1 MLTLINYVDAQTC
14 FRRYWVNYVHGTLRL
29 NWSQKTELGIHR
41 SLLLRKAHRPVLCA
55 SNFPNTMA
63 DLLTFLKAVLKEI
76 LVKKKWI
83 KEDFGSTVMSKS
95 FAHLSACS
103 KACWHVLKEGC
114 PWKRAFIASGKSL
127 VIFFLVWFTF
137 LYQLEIP
144 LLDLRIECLTF
155 KILQRFIGDAR
166 IGISLSLS
174 LSQSFNCMTQRIKPM
189 DYRCYVNVS
198 DLIQWKCP
206 STIICEAHR
215 KEMTK
220 ARKRI
225 KPFPNKPLFWHV
237 YNTSLL
243 KTLWEQEKLL
253 VMSNF
258 SFSHSVFYTFGELSA
273 IYIKLGIVVF
283 KLSQF
288 WRV

>member
-1 MLTLINYVDAQTC
+1 MI
-14 FRRYWVNYVHGTLRL
+14 
-29 NWSQKTELGIHR
+29 
-41 SLLLRKAHRPVLCA
+41 
-55 SNFPNTMA
+55 
-63 DLLTFLKAVLKEI
+63 
-76 LVKKKWI
+76 
-83 KEDFGSTVMSKS
+83 
-95 FAHLSACS
+95 
-103 KACWHVLKEGC
+103 
-114 PWKRAFIASGKSL
+114 SL
-127 VIFFLVWFTF
+127 VFLFIFFSLIYISISTRNSPFRFSDWMFNF
-137 LYQLEIP
+137 H
-144 LLDLRIECLTF
+144 

-174 LSQSFNCMTQRIKPM
+174 LPLSFNRMTQKVKPM
-189 DYRCYVNVS
+189 DYRCYVKVS

-225 KPFPNKPLFWHV
+225 KPFPNQPLFWHV
-237 YNTSLL
+237 CNTSVL
-243 KTLWEQEKLL
+243 KTLWEKEKLL

-258 SFSHSVFYTFGELSA
+258 SFSHSVFYRFGELSA
-273 IYIKLGIVVF
+273 ISIKLGIVVF